1 MENLFREFLKEYESK
16 VVDLS
21 RETALSYFNASIS
34 GKPEDYQR
42 SSELQLQLSKIFTS
56 KKDFANLKSFKDS
69 NTIKDPLLIRQL
81 ELIYNSYASN
91 QFEEKLLEEIIAL
104 SSKVEETFATY
115 RADVNG
121 SKLSDNQIDE
131 ILDNSTNQTELEEA
145 WKASKQ
151 IGSIVEKD
159 VIELVKLRNKAACQM
174 GYKNYHEMSLH
185 LSEQSSAEL
194 DSLFD
199 ELDDLTRSAFS
210 KLKSE
215 IDSFLSEKH
224 KLSADKLMPWHYQD
238 KFFQHGPKIYS
249 VELDSYFENKNIEH
263 ITKEYFNGIG
273 LSIDDLIEKS
283 DLYEKEGK
291 YQHAYCTDIDKR
303 GDVRVVCNIKP
314 NHRWMSTMLH
324 EFGHAAYDKFID
336 PELPWSLREPA
347 HIFTTEAIAMLFGR
361 FASNPLWLRDVI
373 GIEDNEAVK
382 ISSACFNSLRLEQL
396 IFSRWVQV
404 MYRFEKAMYENPS
417 QNLNELWWGLVNKY
431 QQLKK
436 PVGRDSA
443 DWASKIHVALY
454 PAYYH
459 NYMLGELL
467 ASQLNN
473 YILKNI
479 LRENDSPSFNA
490 NKNIGGYLKNR
501 FFTFGSSLNWRDLI
515 ENSTKEHLSAIHYAR
530 QFVSQP
536 QDKRY

>member
-1 MENLFREFLKEYESK
+1 MENLFREFLKEYETK

-34 GKPEDYQR
+34 GNPDDYQR

-56 KKDFANLKSFKDS
+56 KEDFAKLKSFKDS

-81 ELIYNSYASN
+81 KLIYYSYASN
-91 QFEEKLLEEIIAL
+91 QFDETLLEEIIAL

-115 RADVNG
+115 RAGVNG
-121 SKLSDNQIDE
+121 TKLSDNQIDE
-131 ILDNSTNQTELEEA
+131 ILDNSTNQTELEQA

-151 IGSIVEKD
+151 IGSVVEKD

-174 GYKNYHEMSLH
+174 GYNNYHEMSLD
-185 LSEQSSAEL
+185 LSEQSSVEL

-199 ELDDLTRSAFS
+199 ELDDLTSDAFT
-210 KLKSE
+210 KLKKE

-224 KLSADKLMPWHYQD
+224 KISISQLMPWHYQD
-238 KFFQHGPKIYS
+238 KFFQHGPRIYS

-263 ITKEYFNGIG
+263 VTKEYFDGIG
-273 LSIDDLIEKS
+273 LNIDDLIERS

-303 GDVRVVCNIKP
+303 GDIRVVCNIKP

-324 EFGHAAYDKFID
+324 EFGHAAYDKFIN
-336 PELPWSLREPA
+336 PQLPWSLREPS

-361 FASNPLWLRDVI
+361 FASNPVWLRDVI
-373 GIEDNEAVK
+373 GIEKKEAEK

-396 IFSRWVQV
+396 VFSRWVQV
-404 MYRFEKAMYENPS
+404 MYRFEKAMYENPN
-417 QNLNELWWGLVNKY
+417 QNLNDLWWSLVEKY

-436 PVGRDSA
+436 PAGRNSA

-467 ASQLNN
+467 ASQLNS

-479 LRENDSPSFNA
+479 LHENDSPSFNA
-490 NKNIGGYLKNR
+490 NEKIGNYLKSR
-501 FFTFGSSLNWRDLI
+501 FFAYGSSLNWRDLV
-515 ENSTKEHLSAIHYAR
+515 EKSTEELLSAKHYSK
-530 QFVSQP
+530 QFIS
-536 QDKRY
+536 

>member
-42 SSELQLQLSKIFTS
+42 SSELQLRLSKVFTN
-56 KKDFANLKSFKDS
+56 KEDFAKLKSFKES
-69 NTIKDPLLIRQL
+69 NTINDSLLKRQL
-81 ELIYNSYASN
+81 ELIYNSYSAN

-104 SSKVEETFATY
+104 STKIEETFATY
-115 RADVNG
+115 RVDVNG
-121 SKLSDNQIDE
+121 NKLSDNQIDE
-131 ILDNSTNQTELEEA
+131 ILDNSTNQTELEDA

-151 IGSIVEKD
+151 IGSVVEND
-159 VIELVKLRNKAACQM
+159 VVILVKLRNKAANQM
-174 GYKNYHEMSLH
+174 GYKNYHEMSLD
-185 LSEQSSAEL
+185 LSEQSTAEL

-199 ELDDLTRSAFS
+199 ELDDLTRDAFS
-210 KLKSE
+210 KLKND

-224 KLSADKLMPWHYQD
+224 KISLSQLMPWHYQD

-263 ITKEYFNGIG
+263 ITKEYFDGIG
-273 LSIDDLIEKS
+273 LNIDDLIERS
-283 DLYEKEGK
+283 DLYETEGK

-303 GDVRVVCNIKP
+303 GDIRVVCNIKP

-324 EFGHAAYDKFID
+324 EFGHAAYDKFIN

-361 FASNPLWLRDVI
+361 FASNPVWLRDVI
-373 GIEDNEAVK
+373 GIEGDEAEK

-396 IFSRWVQV
+396 VFSRWVQV
-404 MYRFEKAMYENPS
+404 MYRFEKAMYQNPN
-417 QNLNELWWGLVNKY
+417 QDLNELWWCLVEKY

-436 PVGRDSA
+436 PAGRDSA
-443 DWASKIHVALY
+443 DWASKIHIALY

-459 NYMLGELL
+459 NYMLGEIL
-467 ASQLNN
+467 ASQLNK
-473 YILKNI
+473 YIQKNI
-479 LRENDSPSFNA
+479 LCGKDSISFKS
-490 NKNIGGYLKNR
+490 NKNIGNYLKSR
-501 FFTFGSSLNWRDLI
+501 FFSPGSSMSWKDLI
-515 ENSTKEHLSAIHYAR
+515 AISTEELLTAKHYAN
-530 QFVSQP
+530 QFIG
-536 QDKRY
+536 

>member
-16 VVDLS
+16 VINLS
-21 RETALSYFNASIS
+21 KETALSYFNASIS
-34 GKPEDYQR
+34 GKAEDYQR
-42 SSELQLQLSKIFTS
+42 SSELQLRLSKVFTN
-56 KKDFANLKSFKDS
+56 KEDFAKLKSFKES
-69 NTIKDPLLIRQL
+69 NTINDSLLIRQL

-91 QFEEKLLEEIIAL
+91 QFEEKLLEEIITL
-104 SSKVEETFATY
+104 SSKIEETFATY

-121 SKLSDNQIDE
+121 NKLSDNQIDE
-131 ILDNSTNQTELEEA
+131 ILDNSTDQTELEDA

-151 IGSIVEKD
+151 IGSVVEKD

-174 GYKNYHEMSLH
+174 GYNNYHEMSLD
-185 LSEQSSAEL
+185 LSEQSTAEL

-199 ELDDLTRSAFS
+199 ELDDLTRDAFTI
-210 KLKSE
+210 LKSE

-224 KLSADKLMPWHYQD
+224 KLSADQLMPWHYQD
-238 KFFQHGPKIYS
+238 KFFQHGPKIYT
-249 VELDSYFENKNIEH
+249 VTLDSYFENKNIEH
-263 ITKEYFNGIG
+263 ITKEYFNGMG
-273 LSIDDLIEKS
+273 LNIDDLIERS
-283 DLYEKEGK
+283 NLYEKEGK

-303 GDVRVVCNIKP
+303 GDIRVVCNIKP

-324 EFGHAAYDKFID
+324 EFGHAAYDKFINT
-336 PELPWSLREPA
+336 ELPWSLREPA

-361 FASNPLWLRDVI
+361 FASNPVWLRDVI
-373 GIEDNEAVK
+373 VIEENEAEK

-396 IFSRWVQV
+396 AFSRWVQV
-404 MYRFEKAMYENPS
+404 MYRFEKAMYENPN
-417 QNLNELWWGLVNKY
+417 QDLNELWWTLVEKY

-436 PVGRDSA
+436 PAGRNSA

-473 YILKNI
+473 YILKNV
-479 LRENDSPSFNA
+479 LHEKDSMSFKA
-490 NKNIGGYLKNR
+490 NKKVGNYLKSL
-501 FFTFGSSLNWRDLI
+501 FFCPGSSMSWKDLI
-515 ENSTKEHLSAIHYAR
+515 ATSTEEPLSAKHYAN
-530 QFVSQP
+530 QFVE
-536 QDKRY
+536 

>member
-21 RETALSYFNASIS
+21 RETALSYFNASIG

-69 NTIKDPLLIRQL
+69 NTIKDTLLIRQL

-91 QFEEKLLEEIIAL
+91 QFEETLLEEIIAL

-194 DSLFD
+194 DSLFE
-199 ELDDLTRSAFS
+199 ELDDLTRNAFS

-224 KLSADKLMPWHYQD
+224 KLSADQLMPWHYQD

-417 QNLNELWWGLVNKY
+417 QDLNDLWWSLVNKY

-436 PVGRDSA
+436 PVGRDSS

-479 LRENDSPSFNA
+479 LRENDSPSFKA

-515 ENSTKEHLSAIHYAR
+515 EKSTKEHLSAIHYAR
-530 QFVSQP
+530 QFVS
-536 QDKRY
+536 